1 MASADELEAL
11 RAIYADAEFTQTS
24 GSPDSCTVSVAFGS
38 PRSFTAC
45 LLVPNTYPSANAT
58 IILTSAMTLSRAA
71 IAHVNAALGAAPEN
85 GSRAGEPH
93 LMQLIE
99 SCSETVTAARAA
111 SAPSDSLLS
120 ELVPEL
126 GYARVWIW
134 FHHIMAP
141 HKRRCIES
149 WASEL
154 HVAGVCKPGFPGV
167 LVAHGPAASVAEYV
181 ARLKAL
187 RWQAM
192 VVREE
197 ERWEAAP
204 PSLTGDRTASAAA
217 YAPGRAVTD
226 VGDSTGIG
234 DSTMVLVGEG
244 DMEVVAGVAERWGCL
259 ATFRSAI
266 LRLRSG

>member
-11 RAIYADAEFTQTS
+11 CAIYADAEFSQS
-24 GSPDSCTVSVAFGS
+24 IHGPDTCTVSVTFDN

-45 LLVPNTYPSANAT
+45 VLVPKAYPSEHAA
-58 IILTSAMTLSRAA
+58 IILTSAVNLSRAA
-71 IAHVNAALGAAPEN
+71 IAGVNAVLRAAPED
-85 GSRAGEPH
+85 GSRTGDPH

-99 SCSETVTAARAA
+99 SCSEAVTAARAV
-111 SAPSDSLLS
+111 SAPVPVA
-120 ELVPEL
+120 EPVPES
-126 GYARVWIW
+126 GYARVWVW

-167 LVAHGPAASVAEYV
+167 LVAHGHAASVAEYV

-204 PSLTGDRTASAAA
+204 PPLAGDRAAGAAA
-217 YAPGRAVTD
+217 HAPGRTVTG
-226 VGDSTGIG
+226 VGDSMG
-234 DSTMVLVGEG
+234 DSAMVLVGEG